1 MRAMPSVIIVLALV
15 SCDRSDPLASSPESV
30 VRAGSVSA
38 AAPLTASATGAGNTI
53 VAGEL
58 RTFSFIAQL
67 KDDGTARGTA
77 QVNNRMVNEMFQ
89 LDLDCLQV
97 AGNIAIMS
105 GIITRHTDTTAIGL
119 TGVFGVID
127 NGAGS
132 SDPPDEVTQVFFF
145 RPGLVSCQDVDPAL
159 VTANATPIVSGNV
172 QVH

>member
-1 MRAMPSVIIVLALV
+1 MRATPSCIIVLALV
-15 SCDRSDPLASSPESV
+15 SCDHSDPLESSPESV
-30 VRAGSVSA
+30 VRVASVSA

-58 RTFSFIAQL
+58 RTFSFTARL
-67 KDDGTARGTA
+67 EDDGTTRGTA

-127 NGAGS
+127 NGAGAG
-132 SDPPDEVTQVFFF
+132 DPRDEITQVFFF
-145 RPGLVSCQDVDPAL
+145 RPGLVSCRDVDPAL
-159 VTANATPIVSGNV
+159 VRLNATPVVGGNV

>member
-1 MRAMPSVIIVLALV
+1 MRATPSFIIALALV

-30 VRAGSVSA
+30 MRAASA
-38 AAPLTASATGAGNTI
+38 ADAAALTASATGAGNTV

-58 RTFSFIAQL
+58 RTFSFTAQL
-67 KDDGTARGTA
+67 KEDGTASGTA

-119 TGVFGVID
+119 TGIFGVID
-127 NGAGS
+127 NGAGAN
-132 SDPPDEVTQVFFF
+132 DPPDEVTQVFFF
-145 RPGLVSCQDVDPAL
+145 RPGLVSCRDIDPAL
-159 VTANATPIVSGNV
+159 VPANATPIAGGNV